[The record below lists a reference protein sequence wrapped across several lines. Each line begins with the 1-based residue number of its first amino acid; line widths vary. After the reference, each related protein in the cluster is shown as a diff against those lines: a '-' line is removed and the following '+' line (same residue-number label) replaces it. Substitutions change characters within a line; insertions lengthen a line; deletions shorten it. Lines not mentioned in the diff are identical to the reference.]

1 MRAAPTYLPP
11 SPLTARAGGTQADR
25 GTHANTTA
33 SRAVGLLLTPK
44 AARSLNL
51 TARLKA
57 AAAQRGAGITLPAP
71 ALISLSRRNRLKHA
85 LSRYVRG
92 RPSLRLQQR
101 QQLGHAGL
109 DPGGLPPVVQPVV
122 QPGVRVQPASLL
134 KLLDMGRAAFA
145 ELHAHDE
152 IAVADFIRR

>member
-1 MRAAPTYLPP
+1 M
-11 SPLTARAGGTQADR
+11 
-25 GTHANTTA
+25 
-33 SRAVGLLLTPK
+33 
-44 AARSLNL
+44 
-51 TARLKA
+51 

-101 QQLGHAGL
+101 QQLDHGGPRPGGP
-109 DPGGLPPVVQPVV
+109 DPGGFPPHAQP

-134 KLLDMGRAAFA
+134 KLLGSAAALVLRSVMATRTPETRTAAPSKHPFSQ
-145 ELHAHDE
+145 HK
-152 IAVADFIRR
+152 RRKK

>member
-1 MRAAPTYLPP
+1 M
-11 SPLTARAGGTQADR
+11 PLTTRAGGTEPGRDA
-25 GTHANTTA
+25 HANA
-33 SRAVGLLLTPK
+33 SSAVGLLLTPR

-51 TARLKA
+51 TTRLEV

-101 QQLGHAGL
+101 QQLDHGGPR
-109 DPGGLPPVVQPVV
+109 PGGW
-122 QPGVRVQPASLL
+122 
-134 KLLDMGRAAFA
+134 
-145 ELHAHDE
+145 
-152 IAVADFIRR
+152 